1 MNHNRNK
8 ALNQF
13 VKVVLLLWLS
23 LIIGCKT
30 APEPP
35 EVKHAE
41 TQEHNLWRAGA
52 SIYTPEEYTTYKT
65 ALRKGKEHLINE
77 NSRFAWFRNYDSIAI
92 EFRSIIKQGELVQQ
106 KIQQQKELKTKS
118 ISFQISYLKNRLE
131 TLKKLSVL
139 INEGHM
145 ARKDITRAELILKE
159 AEGIFNKERFTDA
172 EEKLKYLSP
181 YMNSAIE
188 AIFPILNRYVDGNQ
202 IKKWRSWVNETV
214 SQSKEQQSY
223 AIVVSKID
231 RLLILYKSGKP
242 YKSYSAGVGINGTKD
257 KLHQGDRATPEGKY
271 RITKKLSR
279 SRYHKALLINYPNED
294 DRAQFAVSKKKGL
307 VPRGIG
313 IGGLIEIHGGGSSS
327 MTYGCVALENREI
340 DDLFSL
346 ADVGTPVTIVGALDY
361 ENNISLIM

>member
-1 MNHNRNK
+1 MK
-8 ALNQF
+8 KV

-35 EVKHAE
+35 EVKRAE
-41 TQEHNLWRAGA
+41 TQEHNLWKSGA
-52 SIYTPEEYTTYKT
+52 SIYTPEEYTAYKT

-77 NSRFAWFRNYDSIAI
+77 NARFAWFRNYDSIAT
-92 EFRSIIKQGELVQQ
+92 EFRSIIEQGEQVQQ

-118 ISFQISYLKNRLE
+118 ISFQVSYLKNRLE
-131 TLKKLSVL
+131 TLKKLSAL

-159 AEGIFNKERFTDA
+159 AEDIFNKERFADA
-172 EEKLKYLSP
+172 EEKLKYSSS

-214 SQSKEQQSY
+214 NRSKEQESY

-271 RITKKLSR
+271 RVTKKLPR

-294 DRAQFAVSKKKGL
+294 DRVQFAISKKKGL
-307 VPRGIG
+307 VPPGLG
-313 IGGLIEIHGGGSSS
+313 IGGLIEIHGGGSNS

-361 ENNISLIM
+361 ENNISLIMKDFNNDK